1 MPHRVIADHV
11 RTLCFGIADN
21 IYPSNEGKGYVLRR
35 LLRRACRYAKK
46 LGVDK
51 PLLFECVD
59 MVIDTL
65 GNHFDHLID
74 KQKVIK
80 KVILAEEESFLMT
93 LSSGLML
100 FEKVA
105 SQCIKDNSNVISG
118 AESFKLYDTF
128 GFPIDL
134 TCVLAEEKNLSVDLD
149 SFQLLLNDQK
159 ERSRKSS
166 KFSQQELTEMQDIVL
181 PEQFDGL
188 DIHLAEDL
196 NVAKGGEARVI
207 SDRNEKVGLAMHH
220 SATHIL
226 HEVLRKKLGTHVFQA
241 GSLVD
246 SNRLRFDFSHF
257 EALKDSELEDIEY
270 SVNEWINKNIDVT
283 VSFNDLESAK
293 KMGAMALF
301 GEKYDKQRVRIVKMG
316 DFSVE
321 LCAGTH
327 VKQTKSIES
336 FKIISESAISS
347 GTRRIEALAGNSNIR
362 QYLKEKILKSEE
374 KLNTHFSKFKKQS
387 NKKIIEMV
395 DLEFS
400 KFNNLKQ
407 SFSDKSVKELEN
419 YNKNLLDFFK
429 VTSNLSK
436 KIEREKHSSD
446 NQLSQDLAKQL
457 KEKME
462 QNGNIFLITQFV
474 ENQDMN
480 QLRKAAD
487 QLISENPFLIYI
499 VGSVAKDKGIFVV
512 KCGKSIKKDAKQLMN
527 HIVKESEGKGGG
539 REDMAQ
545 AGGCNP
551 EKLPS
556 ALNSIREFILNE
568 S

>member
-1 MPHRVIADHV
+1 TDISNKQIVKCDASDNFWEMGKIGPCGPCSEIHVYLNDADIDFELNQDVLNSGKFIELWNLVFIQYNRLENGDLQPLPHKHVDTGAGFERLCAFLQGTSSNYNTDLLKPIINKIEQLSGKKYSDDLTGMPHRVIADHV

-21 IYPSNEGKGYVLRR
+21 IYPSNDGKGYVLRR

-51 PLLFECVD
+51 PLIYECVD
-59 MVIDTL
+59 MVVGTM

-80 KVILAEEESFLMT
+80 KVILAEEESFLTT

-134 TCVLAEEKNLSVDLD
+134 TCLLAEEKNISVDLD
-149 SFQLLLNDQK
+149 SFQLLLNYQK

-166 KFSQQELTEMQDIVL
+166 KFSQHELTENQDIVL
-181 PEQFDGL
+181 PKQFNGL

-257 EALKDSELEDIEY
+257 EALK
-270 SVNEWINKNIDVT
+270 
-283 VSFNDLESAK
+283 A
-293 KMGAMALF
+293 
-301 GEKYDKQRVRIVKMG
+301 
-316 DFSVE
+316 
-321 LCAGTH
+321 
-327 VKQTKSIES
+327 
-336 FKIISESAISS
+336 
-347 GTRRIEALAGNSNIR
+347 
-362 QYLKEKILKSEE
+362 
-374 KLNTHFSKFKKQS
+374 
-387 NKKIIEMV
+387 
-395 DLEFS
+395 
-400 KFNNLKQ
+400 
-407 SFSDKSVKELEN
+407 
-419 YNKNLLDFFK
+419 
-429 VTSNLSK
+429 
-436 KIEREKHSSD
+436 
-446 NQLSQDLAKQL
+446 
-457 KEKME
+457 
-462 QNGNIFLITQFV
+462 
-474 ENQDMN
+474 
-480 QLRKAAD
+480 
-487 QLISENPFLIYI
+487 
-499 VGSVAKDKGIFVV
+499 
-512 KCGKSIKKDAKQLMN
+512 
-527 HIVKESEGKGGG
+527 
-539 REDMAQ
+539 
-545 AGGCNP
+545 
-551 EKLPS
+551 
-556 ALNSIREFILNE
+556 
-568 S
+568 